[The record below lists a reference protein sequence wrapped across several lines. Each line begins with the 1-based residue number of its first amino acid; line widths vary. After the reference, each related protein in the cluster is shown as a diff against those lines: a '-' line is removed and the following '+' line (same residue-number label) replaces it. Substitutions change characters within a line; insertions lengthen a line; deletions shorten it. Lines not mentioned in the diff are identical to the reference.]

1 MQMQIQIQKQPQMQK
16 TNKNDEV
23 ITTQPTYTQT
33 YTLVLC
39 NDPFCNK
46 KDCYT
51 YTKYQPSFMSSQLI
65 RQRLFMEFFKENDND
80 NTSPKKECC
89 YKNIKEHL
97 HSGYCLTSESFTSLE
112 DGICT
117 LIFFPFKI
125 VFCLPCHIGAV
136 VNTILNY
143 CCYTDKNYLCA

>member
-1 MQMQIQIQKQPQMQK
+1 MQTQ
-16 TNKNDEV
+16 EV
-23 ITTQPTYTQT
+23 ITKPPTYNPT
-33 YTLVLC
+33 YNVVLC
-39 NDPFCNK
+39 KDPLCNK

-51 YTKYQPSFMSSQLI
+51 YTKHQPQMMSSQLI
-65 RQRLFMEFFKENDND
+65 RQRLFMEFLKEIDNN
-80 NTSPKKECC
+80 NTSPKRECC

-97 HSGYCLTSESFTSLE
+97 HSGYCLTSESYTSL

-117 LIFFPFKI
+117 LIFFPFKM

-143 CCYTDKNYLCA
+143 CYYTDKNYLCA